1 MAKNKRDTGGYTS
14 SFDPNEIPIGENYF
28 LGIGINSYSHFKH
41 LNNAEKDV
49 QDLAKVLTIQY
60 TFEPANIDIIPS
72 IGATRRNILK
82 KLHEYQDKVSSKDK
96 LLIYYA
102 GHGYLNPKNKLG
114 YWIPVDAAKD
124 EVADL
129 ISNAEIQE
137 IIRTY
142 QAKHVLLISDSCFSA
157 SLLMRNA
164 QVKDTSKHWEATNS
178 RYIFTSGKEEV
189 EDGEIGKNSPFAR
202 EIIDVLKSNQFEE
215 INIGLLADQVTK
227 NVGNDHDQKAEATPL
242 FRSGHRGGQFIF
254 YPRTHITGFQKALY
268 LSEKNRKEEAVEEL
282 KRFLLNCQNL
292 PEGYEYPLALL
303 SNKIISLEQHKNT
316 GIEIYF
322 ENIHKINTQLTSF
335 LNHISDEEHPPLND
349 PRKIAIINL
358 VAKNELFKALDIF
371 LQHIFEL
378 EALNSEVYS
387 IIACLNFLDRM
398 ALMGT
403 ISSHDLESNL
413 EKHVMSIIFLL
424 MRVDFKKKIYK
435 SKHTIFHEF
444 FKKKK
449 LRYALSLCKEIIE
462 HYSESADYLHL
473 LAMLNDKHNNL
484 YNKSISPRV
493 LNFEIEKIFHAL
505 IYLLET
511 IAQKSSNGKWWL
523 ESPTIFQIL
532 KDNLYKNEFNSLLKK
547 GDLSNIFE
555 KLPDNDLIYLFRSMY
570 LQSEDDNRKA
580 LIETSNYIIMHE
592 QILYKFYSSLFGD
605 KSNWGFFKEFNSHS
619 NPVTS
624 ISFFD
629 VYTILCKGEVTTALN
644 SLLQM
649 QDQSEVY
656 RNFIAWKTEFSSI
669 QEDDFFTNKSKD
681 LIFIRKN
688 RIVLGIFQMLFSLEP
703 GLFNTGSRH
712 FTNHERVEIIE
723 LVSSGELDKAL
734 FKLNSYIID
743 SEEKITLSMITYQYN
758 SMLNDKLLN
767 IEQKHTRHNII
778 ANVIIQI
785 LDSLTT
791 PNPP

>member
-1 MAKNKRDTGGYTS
+1 MTKNKRDTGGYNS
-14 SFDPNEIPIGENYF
+14 PFDPNEIPIGENYF

-49 QDLAKVLTIQY
+49 QNLAEVLTIQY

-72 IGATRRNILK
+72 IEATRRNILK

-164 QVKDTSKHWEATNS
+164 QVKNTSKHWEATNS

-227 NVGNDHDQKAEATPL
+227 NVGNDHEQKAEATPL
-242 FRSGHRGGQFIF
+242 FRSGHKGGQFIF

-282 KRFLLNCQNL
+282 KKFLLNCQSL

-303 SNKIISLEQHKNT
+303 SNKIISLGQHWKDSS
-316 GIEIYF
+316 IEIYF
-322 ENIHKINTQLTSF
+322 ENTHRINTQLASF

-349 PRKIAIINL
+349 PRKIEIINL

-387 IIACLNFLDRM
+387 IIACLNFLDKM
-398 ALMGT
+398 AIMGT

-424 MRVDFKKKIYK
+424 MRVDFKKKTYK
-435 SKHTIFHEF
+435 SKHTLFHEF
-444 FKKKK
+444 SKKRK
-449 LRYALSLCKEIIE
+449 LRYLLFLCREIIE
-462 HYSESADYLHL
+462 HYSESNDHLHL
-473 LAMLNDKHNNL
+473 LVMLDDKYNNL
-484 YNKSISPRV
+484 FSKGISRSV
-493 LNFEIEKIFHAL
+493 LDSEVEKIFHAL
-505 IYLLET
+505 VYLVET
-511 IAQKSSNGKWWL
+511 IAQKPSNDQWWL
-523 ESPTIFQIL
+523 ESTTISQIS
-532 KDNLYKNEFNSLLKK
+532 KDSLYENEFNNLLKK
-547 GDLSNIFE
+547 GDLLDILE
-555 KLPDNDLIYLFRSMY
+555 KLPKNDLIHLFRAMY
-570 LQSEDDNRKA
+570 LSSEDENRKS
-580 LIETSNYIIMHE
+580 LIETSNYIIRRE
-592 QILYKFYSSLFGD
+592 QILYTIYASLFGN
-605 KSNWGFFKEFNSHS
+605 KSNW
-619 NPVTS
+619 
-624 ISFFD
+624 
-629 VYTILCKGEVTTALN
+629 
-644 SLLQM
+644 
-649 QDQSEVY
+649 
-656 RNFIAWKTEFSSI
+656 
-669 QEDDFFTNKSKD
+669 DFFEQIN
-681 LIFIRKN
+681 LHLN
-688 RIVLGIFQMLFSLEP
+688 RIPMG
-703 GLFNTGSRH
+703 
-712 FTNHERVEIIE
+712 
-723 LVSSGELDKAL
+723 K
-734 FKLNSYIID
+734 Y
-743 SEEKITLSMITYQYN
+743 
-758 SMLNDKLLN
+758 
-767 IEQKHTRHNII
+767 
-778 ANVIIQI
+778 
-785 LDSLTT
+785 T
-791 PNPP
+791 P